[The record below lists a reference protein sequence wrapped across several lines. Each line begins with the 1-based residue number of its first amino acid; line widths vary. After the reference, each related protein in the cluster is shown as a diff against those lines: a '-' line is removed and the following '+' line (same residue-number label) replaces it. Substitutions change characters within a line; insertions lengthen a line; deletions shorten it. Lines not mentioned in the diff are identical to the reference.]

1 MNYIAP
7 SHPLG
12 PPSVSGTEL
21 TVDMML
27 QQPIRITKMIS
38 DLSLQRFIID
48 QVFSSTGSV
57 SGGAVVYDIAA
68 KNELYT
74 ERDVQ
79 KVAPGSSFPLITSE
93 RQAPGIAEVDKWGGK
108 VFVVDE
114 AKDRNDSASFTN
126 KIRQLTNTII
136 RKLNQQAIN
145 ILEASITASSQTM
158 TGNSWGSVVV
168 GGSSQSNADEFPAYD
183 FAHASQLAEE
193 DELGI
198 EYDLW
203 LLNPA
208 QYTALVTIYGGA
220 NLRELLAEMGIRIYV
235 SNRVP
240 AGSAY
245 AVAAGQVGQFRVEK
259 PLGTETWRDP
269 DHERTFVQAS
279 VRPVMFV
286 DNPFAVLKVTGLA

>member
-220 NLRELLAEMGIRIYV
+220 NLRELLSEMGIRIYV